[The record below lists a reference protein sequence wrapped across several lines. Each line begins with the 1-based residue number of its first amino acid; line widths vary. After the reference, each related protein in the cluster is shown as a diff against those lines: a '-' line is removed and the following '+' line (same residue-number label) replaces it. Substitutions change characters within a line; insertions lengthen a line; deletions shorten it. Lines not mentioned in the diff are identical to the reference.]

1 MVAAR
6 QRRRPRTARSGAALA
21 FLALALQVLLPFLVA
36 FDIALASRPAEA
48 GPAGVICSA
57 GLADAHASPSSNRRA
72 THHHGLSDNC
82 PICTALAASQ
92 AFTAASPILLP
103 LPRDAFVFAPERVAV
118 RGIPGFAAA
127 AYDSRAPP
135 SAV

>member
-21 FLALALQVLLPFLVA
+21 FLALAVQVLLPFLVA

-48 GPAGVICSA
+48 GPAGIICSA
-57 GLADAHASPSSNRRA
+57 GLADTHTSPSSNR
-72 THHHGLSDNC
+72 TPHHHGLSDNC
-82 PICTALAASQ
+82 PICTALAAGQ
-92 AFTAASPILLP
+92 AFTAVSPVLLP
-103 LPRDAFVFAPERVAV
+103 LPRDAFVFAAEPVAV
-118 RGIPGFAAA
+118 QNTPAVAAA
-127 AYDSRAPP
+127 GYDSRAPP